1 MDSGRGEI
9 GNPAVSKIEAS
20 LGAAEFFMLKVI

>member
-1 MDSGRGEI
+1 MDSGRDEI

-20 LGAAEFFMLKVI
+20 LGAAEFFMLKVT